1 MGGAQAQTSVGGN
14 ATQVFSTFVKLT
26 SVASRASDMC
36 GLDIAKVLH
45 ACRYEQRALLR
56 SGWAPHGART
66 HIHLPYIIAWK
77 HSYQCTEFDIIAMHK
92 RLAPGV
98 EEVIVEHN
106 FLKAPATNLP
116 SGIGSPGLAPHEQT

>member
-14 ATQVFSTFVKLT
+14 ATQVFSTFAKLT

-66 HIHLPYIIAWK
+66 HIHLPHTIAWK
-77 HSYQCTEFDIIAMHK
+77 YSYQCTEFDSIAMHM
-92 RLAPGV
+92 RFAPGV
-98 EEVIVEHN
+98 EEVIVEHH
-106 FLKAPATNLP
+106 FLKTSATKLP
-116 SGIGSPGLAPHEQT
+116 SGLGSPASAPQEET

>member
-45 ACRYEQRALLR
+45 ACRYEQRTLLR

-66 HIHLPYIIAWK
+66 HRHLTYIIAWK
-77 HSYQCTEFDIIAMHK
+77 YSFQCTEFDSIAMHM

-98 EEVIVEHN
+98 EEVVLEHH

-116 SGIGSPGLAPHEQT
+116 MGFVSHGFAPQ